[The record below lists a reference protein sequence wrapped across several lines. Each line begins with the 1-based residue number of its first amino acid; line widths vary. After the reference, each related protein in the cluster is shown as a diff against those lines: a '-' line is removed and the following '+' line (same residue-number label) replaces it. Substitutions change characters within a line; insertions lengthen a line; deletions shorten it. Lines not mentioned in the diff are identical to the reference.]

1 MRLIKGKRT
10 PVNRGGRA
18 TATAPGPRGTA
29 QVIRRPGRR
38 RRVAAPSV
46 LAADIEV
53 GVNGELAIV
62 AAFDGTAATD
72 PVRLYLK
79 EIAKVPLLSAEE
91 EVDLAKQVQRGE
103 QRAMDRLIRAN
114 LRLVVSIAKRY
125 VGRGLTLL
133 DLIQEGNIGLM
144 RAVAKYD
151 WRLGYRFSTYATWWI
166 RQAITRAI
174 ADQSRVIRLPVHVT
188 ELITQYLQASRRLL
202 QQLERSP
209 TLAEVALT
217 MGMDEKRLLHV
228 VRSSQTPVS
237 LETPIGE
244 DGEDRLGDLIGDDE
258 AKAPEEAAAEV
269 LLRRDVDILLE
280 RLSPREKRV
289 LRLRY
294 GLEDGRQYTLEEIAG
309 DFGLT
314 RERVRQLE
322 AEALRKLRESKR
334 RGDLDKLRAY
344 LD

>member
-1 MRLIKGKRT
+1 M
-10 PVNRGGRA
+10 
-18 TATAPGPRGTA
+18 
-29 QVIRRPGRR
+29 
-38 RRVAAPSV
+38 

-314 RERVRQLE
+314 RERVRQVE
-322 AEALRKLRESKR
+322 GEALRKLRESKR